1 MIKLANSA
9 VLILEL
15 LRERHG
21 PQVFGS
27 WFQDAVAAALD
38 GMPRFAGCYDN
49 RGAGQPDIKAGDTG
63 FEVKSIAGNAIE
75 LAVNYREIRRQ
86 FGSFRLVALRTD
98 VRPFHLWVIEMP
110 MDPPARVTLA
120 PRMDARTPIDQALEM
135 ELAASLSAMIAAAG
149 TAWAEAP
156 DRRRGGEALKVARAP
171 WPPK

>member
-9 VLILEL
+9 VLVLEL

-63 FEVKSIAGNAIE
+63 FEVKSIAGNVIE
-75 LAVNYREIRRQ
+75 LDVNYREIRRQ

-98 VRPFHLWVIEMP
+98 VRPYYLWVIEMP
-110 MDPPARVTLA
+110 VDPPARVTLA
-120 PRMDARTPIDQALEM
+120 PRMDARTPIDQALEE
-135 ELAASLSAMIAAAG
+135 ELAASLSATITAAG
-149 TAWAEAP
+149 TAWTDAI
-156 DRRRGGEALKVARAP
+156 DRTKGGEVLKRAQR
-171 WPPK
+171 

>member
-9 VLILEL
+9 VLVLEL

-63 FEVKSIAGNAIE
+63 FEVKSIAGNVIE
-75 LAVNYREIRRQ
+75 LDVNYREIRRQ

-98 VRPFHLWVIEMP
+98 VRPYHLWVIEMP
-110 MDPPARVTLA
+110 SDPPPRVTLE
-120 PRMDARTPIDQALEM
+120 PRMDGRTPIDQALEE
-135 ELAASLSAMIAAAG
+135 ELAASLSATITAAG
-149 TAWAEAP
+149 TAWTDAI
-156 DRRRGGEALKVARAP
+156 DRTKGGEILKMAQR
-171 WPPK
+171 